1 MPGRAGETVGGLSET
16 NEKKT
21 FLRGVEKLVAQR
33 VKKSIISAI
42 ALTATICAFPMLQS
56 CADSSRQTT
65 YTTTSDPSY
74 GYSPAET
81 TTTTTTTTSE
91 PDSVVGATANAA
103 GTIVEA
109 PFRIVG
115 DTLGILF

>member
-1 MPGRAGETVGGLSET
+1 
-16 NEKKT
+16 
-21 FLRGVEKLVAQR
+21 

-42 ALTATICAFPMLQS
+42 AVTAILSACPLLQS
-56 CADSSRQTT
+56 CADTSSQTT
-65 YTTTSDPSY
+65 YTTTSDPGY
-74 GYSPAET
+74 GYSPSQT
-81 TTTTTTTTSE
+81 TTTTTTRSE
-91 PDSVVGATANAA
+91 EPESVVGATANAA

>member
-1 MPGRAGETVGGLSET
+1 VKQMKRGHFRAVSKNSSRSMHKENSVM
-16 NEKKT
+16 
-21 FLRGVEKLVAQR
+21 
-33 VKKSIISAI
+33 KKSIISAI

>member
-1 MPGRAGETVGGLSET
+1 M
-16 NEKKT
+16 
-21 FLRGVEKLVAQR
+21 
-33 VKKSIISAI
+33 KKSIISAI
-42 ALTATICAFPMLQS
+42 AVTAILSACPLLQS
-56 CADSSRQTT
+56 CSDTSSQTT
-65 YTTTSDPSY
+65 YTTTSDLGY
-74 GYSPAET
+74 YSPSET
-81 TTTTTTTTSE
+81 TTTTTTRSNE

>member
-1 MPGRAGETVGGLSET
+1 MNKS
-16 NEKKT
+16 T
-21 FLRGVEKLVAQR
+21 F
-33 VKKSIISAI
+33 SAI
-42 ALTATICAFPMLQS
+42 AVSAILFACPLLQS
-56 CADSSRQTT
+56 CSDTSSQTT
-65 YTTTSDPSY
+65 YTTTSDPGY
-74 GYSPAET
+74 YSPSET
-81 TTTTTTTTSE
+81 TTTTTTSSNE

>member
-1 MPGRAGETVGGLSET
+1 M
-16 NEKKT
+16 
-21 FLRGVEKLVAQR
+21 
-33 VKKSIISAI
+33 KKSIISAI

-81 TTTTTTTTSE
+81 TTTTTTTTNE

>member
-1 MPGRAGETVGGLSET
+1 M
-16 NEKKT
+16 
-21 FLRGVEKLVAQR
+21 
-33 VKKSIISAI
+33 KKSIISAI
-42 ALTATICAFPMLQS
+42 ALTAIFTACPMLQS

-65 YTTTSDPSY
+65 YTTTSDPGY
-74 GYSPAET
+74 GYSPAETST
-81 TTTTTTTTSE
+81 TTTTTTTTNE
-91 PDSVVGATANAA
+91 PDSVVGATADAA